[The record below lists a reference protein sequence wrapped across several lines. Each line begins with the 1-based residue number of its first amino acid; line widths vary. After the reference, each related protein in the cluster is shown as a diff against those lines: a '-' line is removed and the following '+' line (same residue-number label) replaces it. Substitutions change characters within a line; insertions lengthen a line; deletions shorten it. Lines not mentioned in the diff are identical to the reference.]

1 MELLQIIQL
10 ALLCLIFI
18 LSFMTFIIKANTT
31 DLDRFSKEL
40 SEIQDEMRSL
50 RAEMIE
56 TSKYVYNLNME
67 LDKIKKK
74 LEE

>member
-1 MELLQIIQL
+1 
-10 ALLCLIFI
+10 
-18 LSFMTFIIKANTT
+18 MTFIIKANTT